1 MQTPDLEH
9 RIEALRSA
17 LRLGADL
24 GELAI
29 PRREPGPLSR
39 SALPLSGVLKDFYR
53 DADPVN
59 VVVPW
64 VVEGLELYS
73 SASLLHAQE
82 GYRFTRGDRGT
93 LLAGWRAEWVVVGDV
108 ASDPIIVD
116 AEEDAGPT
124 FMAVHG
130 TGAWTPLRV
139 APCFSDFIW
148 FLAKWIPFERDHRAA
163 LRTGDGIVPQ
173 ALVRPLRDTVM
184 GHLPETDRSNLLSF
198 MGQE

>member
-24 GELAI
+24 GELAT

-39 SALPLSGVLKDFYR
+39 SPLPLSGVLKDFYR

-93 LLAGWRAEWVVVGDV
+93 LLAGWR
-108 ASDPIIVD
+108 
-116 AEEDAGPT
+116 
-124 FMAVHG
+124 
-130 TGAWTPLRV
+130 
-139 APCFSDFIW
+139 
-148 FLAKWIPFERDHRAA
+148 
-163 LRTGDGIVPQ
+163 
-173 ALVRPLRDTVM
+173 
-184 GHLPETDRSNLLSF
+184 LS
-198 MGQE
+198 GS